1 MKVFAHTLF
10 AVSVLVFGF
19 LLGVR
24 YEARVQSLNE
34 IGTLVRV
41 QKDKIASLRDQTL
54 ELRTVVL
61 LREFLDEERIRLPR
75 EAVNGMAV
83 SIARASER
91 YSLSPDTILAVIR
104 TESAFDTNALSNKGA
119 VGLMQILP
127 STAQEIAQELRME
140 WRGDDLLRPSANI
153 EMGAYHL
160 TKLTGSSTTSRCP
173 DRLQPRSRP
182 GRRVEPGEADADT
195 CRESPQSHHALSPPP
210 IPARPR
216 RTPTPAGFG
225 SIDTP
230 GPLW

>member
-34 IGTLVRV
+34 IDTLVRV
-41 QKDKIASLRDQTL
+41 QKEKIAALRDQNL

-104 TESAFDTNALSNKGA
+104 TESAFDVNALSDKGA

-140 WRGDDLLRPSANI
+140 WRGDDLLRDPSANI
-153 EMGAYHL
+153 EMGAYYL
-160 TKLTGSSTTSRCP
+160 TKLIGQFNNLAVALTAYNHG
-173 DRLQPRSRP
+173 P
-182 GRRVEPGEADADT
+182 GRVAELTQAKADLPMGYA
-195 CRESPQSHHALSPPP
+195 EKVLSYTMP
-210 IPARPR
+210 
-216 RTPTPAGFG
+216 
-225 SIDTP
+225 
-230 GPLW
+230 